1 MRGPD
6 GIARL
11 AERGLDG
18 RGAYTC
24 PDENC
29 INRAFDSGSLRRTLG
44 CEGTELP
51 GSLLGLMLQELKHR
65 SPGRAVQELKG
76 RVWQSRGFTK

>member
-6 GIARL
+6 GVVRL
-11 AERGLDG
+11 AEPAKSGRLDG

-24 PDENC
+24 PDEEC
-29 INRAFDSGSLRRTLG
+29 IRRAFETGRLRRVLRV
-44 CEGTELP
+44 EGDGLP
-51 GSLLGLMLQELKHR
+51 GTLPGEML
-65 SPGRAVQELKG
+65 QELKG